1 MAAENG
7 NTLLVHYTGTLK
19 DGTVFDSSREREPLE
34 FVLGSGMLIP
44 GFEKAVLGKN
54 AGDVVTA
61 DIPANEAYGERI
73 DELVGTV
80 PRSDIPDSIT
90 PEVGMMLQ
98 VSTDQGVLDV
108 VISRVEEDEIELD
121 GNHPLAGKDLVF
133 EIEIVEIK
141 A

>member
-7 NTLLVHYTGTLK
+7 NTLRVHYTGTLT
-19 DGTVFDSSREREPLE
+19 DGTEFDSSRDREPLE

-44 GFEKAVLGKN
+44 GFEKAVMGKEV
-54 AGDVVTA
+54 GDKVVA
-61 DIPANEAYGERI
+61 NIPAVEAYGTHSE
-73 DELVGTV
+73 EMVGVV
-80 PRSDIPDSIT
+80 PRSELPEEIT

-98 VSTDQGVLDV
+98 VSTEQGIMDV
-108 VISRVEEDEIELD
+108 VITKVDDEEIELD
-121 GNHPLAGKDLVF
+121 GNHPLAGKDLIF

>member
-7 NTLLVHYTGTLK
+7 NTLLVHYTGTLT
-19 DGTVFDSSREREPLE
+19 DGTQFDSSREREPLE

-54 AGDVVTA
+54 VGDVVTA
-61 DIPANEAYGERI
+61 NIPAEEAYGTHR
-73 DELVGTV
+73 DDMVGIV
-80 PRSDIPDSIT
+80 PRSELPEEIK

-98 VSTDQGVLDV
+98 VSTDQGVMDV
-108 VISRVEEDEIELD
+108 VIARVDDDEIELD
-121 GNHPLAGKDLVF
+121 GNHPLAGKDLIF